1 MASRSGLE
9 ARYSNRFAKIE
20 NSSSNVIKA
29 IDSIGNVADQLKTA
43 RAIVSTQETN
53 IKALGSTAEEMIC
66 GLNTFQDMSGVSLVK
81 NIPVPSADVKASY
94 GKTLGYVQ
102 LTMRF
107 LQSGMLHFMEET
119 INAKIRIADL
129 EKIVSQVADYEGEVT
144 MIGELQSLDIDQ
156 LERVKTLTSTKIDH
170 DETSESEDEPTPV
183 VQTVPKIQP
192 KTPLAPKTN
201 MLPKSPVTKK
211 SK

>member
-1 MASRSGLE
+1 MSTRSGLE

-20 NSSSNVIKA
+20 NSSGNIIKA

-43 RAIVSTQETN
+43 RAIVATQETN

-66 GLNTFQDMSGVSLVK
+66 GLNTFQDMSGVNLVK
-81 NIPVPSADVKASY
+81 NIPTPSAEVKASY

-119 INAKIRIADL
+119 LSAKQRIADL
-129 EKIVSQVADYEGEVT
+129 EKIINQVADYEGEVT
-144 MIGELQSLDIDQ
+144 LIGELQSLDIDQ
-156 LERVKTLTSTKIDH
+156 LERAKTTVSTTNKDDSSDSEEESTPIIPAVVKPQPKVSPSTK
-170 DETSESEDEPTPV
+170 
-183 VQTVPKIQP
+183 
-192 KTPLAPKTN
+192 LAAV
-201 MLPKSPVTKK
+201 PKSPITKK
-211 SK
+211 TK